1 MALVMGQVLWLAA
14 LVCKKAAGA
23 RFRCANLCDM
33 HTAGRL
39 ETVVSSGIGLVRK
52 ELGELLFHQYL
63 TCKATNK
70 VHSILECK
78 PA

>member
-1 MALVMGQVLWLAA
+1 
-14 LVCKKAAGA
+14 
-23 RFRCANLCDM
+23 M

-70 VHSILECK
+70 VHSILDCK